1 MAIKGRYNIDMEK
14 STLENL
20 DLIFFLTNEYHMS
33 LSFIT
38 QITLKV
44 KLTISEAD
52 LGLLPHPRWSVL

>member
-33 LSFIT
+33 FAFKTPIP
-38 QITLKV
+38 LKV
-44 KLTISEAD
+44 KLTISF
-52 LGLLPHPRWSVL
+52 